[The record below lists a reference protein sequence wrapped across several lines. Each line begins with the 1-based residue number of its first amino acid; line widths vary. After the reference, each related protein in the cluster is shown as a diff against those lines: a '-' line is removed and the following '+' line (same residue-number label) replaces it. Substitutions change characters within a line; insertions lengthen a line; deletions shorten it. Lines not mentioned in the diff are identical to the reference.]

1 MDIFM
6 LKLSFEL
13 FPPKSEAIKQRF
25 DTCTD
30 FVASVG
36 AEFLSVTFGA
46 GGKSKSATI
55 DSVVEV
61 KNKYKTLPLTAHLTC
76 LGLGLGEIEEIIE
89 VYKANKIENI
99 LALRGDVNQKD
110 DLTKSAFKN
119 SVELTTYIK
128 KNYPQFKVFVAGYPE
143 KHPDATSLSADVDFL
158 KQKQDAGADGIITQ
172 YFFVNDNFYK
182 FYELT
187 QKKQINIPVIPGL
200 VPVGNFESIKNFSAK
215 CSTIIPPKL
224 QEYFAKP
231 EDNIKNGAILCALQG
246 ADLYKNGFKHLHM
259 YMLNNPEPSVSVCKV
274 LKLFTSL

>member
-1 MDIFM
+1 M

-13 FPPKSEAIKQRF
+13 FPPKNQLIKERF
-25 DTCTD
+25 DNCTD
-30 FVASVG
+30 FVAGIG

-89 VYKANKIENI
+89 VYKANGIENI

-119 SVELTTYIK
+119 SVELTAYIK
-128 KNYPQFKVFVAGYPE
+128 KNHPQFKVFVAAYPE
-143 KHPDATSLSADVDFL
+143 KHPDATSLSADIDFL

-187 QKKQINIPVIPGL
+187 QKKQINIPIIPGL

-231 EDNIKNGAILCALQG
+231 EDNIKNGAILCSLQG
-246 ADLYKNGFKHLHM
+246 ADLYKNGFHHLHF